1 MNELSERLAEQL
13 GDNAVLIEGLRPLD
27 VPLMLVPRDLFNE
40 AARTMNY
47 QEARLVAEW
56 ASDET
61 GLGSGY
67 GIYACYSKG
76 TEFFWS
82 NVLCLRTIRPF
93 RPLPKNMLRPT
104 GLNVRC
110 IA

>member
-56 ASDET
+56 ASDKRAWGAVT
-61 GLGSGY
+61 ASMP
-67 GIYACYSKG
+67 A
-76 TEFFWS
+76 TARVRNFFWS